1 MTAISACSITV
12 RAQTWATPT
21 SWRLAAAAHGARVLC
36 ARGRKAELEDF
47 PYG

>member
-1 MTAISACSITV
+1 MSLRPHGSFTAPAL
-12 RAQTWATPT
+12 AWATPT